1 MLKIKH
7 CLDTGAGQVLQN
19 IYSVVIASVQRR
31 TSFPFYTPAIR
42 EDKWSPKIR
51 DSHNIIA
58 HVSTCRICD
67 FGVEA
72 STDDD
77 GNEMRVDVYDVPA

>member
-31 TSFPFYTPAIR
+31 MIYFRDKPFEEPVRNIDFIGFPA
-42 EDKWSPKIR
+42 S
-51 DSHNIIA
+51 
-58 HVSTCRICD
+58 
-67 FGVEA
+67 GVPSVLIEPEA
-72 STDDD
+72 PTEYPFLEIVLHDRSLLDLD
-77 GNEMRVDVYDVPA
+77 